1 MYWIEVDFDNGKTLR
16 KEHSSL
22 NETFK
27 VYARYTADNR
37 SKPKVLAI
45 RAGRNNETYKNR

>member
-16 KEHSSL
+16 KEDPSM

-27 VYARYTADNR
+27 VYARYTNPSK
-37 SKPKVLAI
+37 SKPKVLAV
-45 RAGRNNETYKNR
+45 RAGKAK